1 MKNEN
6 LLRPEA
12 AAKLIGVSPN
22 TFSLMLAKNQL
33 PAPVMIAQRRFWL
46 KATLKAWIKS
56 GFQTIEQQELNKE
69 VK

>member
-33 PAPVMIAQRRFWL
+33 PAPVMIGQRRFWL
-46 KATLKAWIKS
+46 KAILNNWIKD
-56 GFQTIEQQELNKE
+56 GFQVIS
-69 VK
+69 

>member
-22 TFSLMLAKNQL
+22 TFSLMQAKSQL
-33 PAPVMIAQRRFWL
+33 PAPVMIGQRKFWL
-46 KATLKAWIKS
+46 KAILNDWIAG
-56 GFQTIEQQELNKE
+56 GFQVIS
-69 VK
+69 